1 MQNTKEIRDV
11 IIRELPKVIEDDKE
25 LQQLIIRLSRQYFA
39 DKEHTEDKFD
49 RILGELKAD
58 RERQDKKW
66 EEQNKKWEEQNKKW
80 EEQNKKWEE
89 QNKKWEDHNKKWE
102 ANQKVINEMLA
113 DIKALSRKHDSTIV
127 AIGARWDLHTEQ
139 AFRNALKSILEEF
152 PGVEVYNITEF
163 DETGQVFGRPEQ
175 VEIDLIV
182 KNGVVIIAEIKSSV
196 SKAEIYVLE
205 RKARFYEELHNR
217 QISRIMIISPMVE
230 KKAWPVAQKLG
241 IEVYNSADEA
251 QI

>member
-1 MQNTKEIRDV
+1 MQNAKEIRDV
-11 IIRELPKVIEDDKE
+11 IIRELPKVIEDDIQ

-39 DKEHTEDKFD
+39 DKGHTEDKFD

-58 RERQDKKW
+58 RERQD
-66 EEQNKKWEEQNKKW
+66 
-80 EEQNKKWEE
+80 
-89 QNKKWEDHNKKWE
+89 KKWE

-113 DIKALSRKHDSTIV
+113 DIKALSRKHDSTIG
-127 AIGARWDLHTEQ
+127 AIGARWGLHTEQ

-230 KKAWPVAQKLG
+230 KKALSVAQKLG

>member
-80 EEQNKKWEE
+80 E
-89 QNKKWEDHNKKWE
+89 DHNKKWE

-113 DIKALSRKHDSTIV
+113 DIKALSRKHDSTIG